1 MGNIAELEGIEEVG
15 SVALASIAG
24 VLRLIGSGA
33 GGPILMAL
41 GPGPLRTQQ
50 LTDRLNHLSPRSAY
64 RHIGN
69 LRDHGLVARQE
80 EAGVPARVVLSLTDP
95 LGRKLCQLL
104 RAFASSTMSRL
115 PRRGNGAEPW
125 EALALLGDFW
135 ELGLIEELS
144 HGPRSMIELAR
155 EAHPM
160 TYHQVNRR
168 AGLFGTYGLASS
180 YNSNGEGKC
189 FELTDDGRRCVGLIV
204 GIGRWRQRYI
214 AEDGVPGLTV
224 DEMTT
229 VLRAALPAI
238 QLPEFAGKIIDLEVS
253 ESGDGNGYRTREVLQ
268 GRIGSNGTIRCDL
281 KRKATS
287 DASAAATINTWFGV
301 LLDGNRGR
309 VKVKGELPLIDACLT
324 QLYKLLWEEASPATP
339 ASTVAGGD

>member
-1 MGNIAELEGIEEVG
+1 MDQGAELNGAEKLDSE
-15 SVALASIAG
+15 ALASIAG
-24 VLRLIGSGA
+24 VLRLVGTGA

-41 GPGPLRTQQ
+41 GTGPLRTQQ

-80 EAGVPARVVLSLTDP
+80 ESGVPTRVVLALSDP

-104 RAFASSTMSRL
+104 CSFVSSTMSRL
-115 PRRGNGAEPW
+115 PRRGNGAQPW
-125 EALALLGDFW
+125 EALAVLGDFW

-144 HGPRSMIELAR
+144 RGPKSVVELAR

-168 AGLFGTYGLASS
+168 AKLFATYGLASS
-180 YNSNGEGKC
+180 YNSHGEGKC
-189 FELTDDGRRCVGLIV
+189 FELTEDGRRCVGLIL

-214 AEDGVPGLTV
+214 LQNQIPGLTIAEV
-224 DEMTT
+224 AS
-229 VLRAALPAI
+229 VLRAALPAVK
-238 QLPEFAGKIIDLEVS
+238 LPEFAGKSIDLEVS
-253 ESGDGNGYRTREVLQ
+253 ESGNGNGYRTKEVLQ
-268 GRIGSNGTIRCDL
+268 GHVASDGTIRCDL
-281 KRKATS
+281 QRGAPGDGT
-287 DASAAATINTWFGV
+287 AAATINTWFGV

-309 VKVKGELPLIDACLT
+309 VKVRGDLSLVDACLT
-324 QLYKLLWEEASPATP
+324 QLYQALWEAPSSPP
-339 ASTVAGGD
+339 VVSGVGAG